1 MHLTQERGHRWG
13 LCQMQDEGRQ
23 NNLHAAQQCKLKCRL
38 TGEWLQCPERHRA
51 GFLQKANLQ
60 IGWEGEGV
68 GFARVQKKSQKQA
81 LQPDLRQISG
91 GNKSLRAFRSIIGTE
106 SHQMGAGKGASPQS
120 TWEKEPEPSSPSP
133 GTFPRTQPGSQ
144 TSPFPGYVFF
154 QRVLFSGGRVASSDG

>member
-106 SHQMGAGKGASPQS
+106 SHQMGAGKGECEDVRS
-120 TWEKEPEPSSPSP
+120 
-133 GTFPRTQPGSQ
+133 
-144 TSPFPGYVFF
+144 GYTARF
-154 QRVLFSGGRVASSDG
+154 QCQLWVTLIYRDLGRQN